1 MFRIAFV
8 ALALIAF
15 GAFMAGGS
23 EALGT
28 GLLVLAP
35 LFILGKIFLILVLFG
50 VVGGFFWRGYE
61 GGPPRPPWTRRRPSR
76 RRQESTEKSRAE
88 QFEEWHRMSHARDE
102 VDTWVEDLD

>member
-1 MFRIAFV
+1 MFRFAFV

-15 GAFMAGGS
+15 GAFLAGGA
-23 EALGT
+23 ELGA

-35 LFILGKIFLILVLFG
+35 LFILGKIFVILLFIG
-50 VVGGFFWRGYE
+50 VIGGFWRGYD
-61 GGPPRPPWTRRRPSR
+61 GGPPRPPWTRRRPNR